1 MELNNYFTDIYYYL
15 HPTHEQT
22 ISHQSIRILQM
33 IQKEQEVTVRFV
45 SDALN
50 ISHNTASEHVKKLVK
65 NGWIIK
71 KRCNVDQRK
80 VILELSSNGLLIVK
94 QNTELDE
101 LKLQAALNKLSETEK
116 KQVMDAFRLLS
127 GAAK

>member
-50 ISHNTASEHVKKLVK
+50 ISHNTASEHVKKLVN
-65 NGWIIK
+65 NGWVIK
-71 KRCNVDQRK
+71 KRSNEDQRK
-80 VILELSSNGLLIVK
+80 VILQLSSIGLQIVK

-101 LKLQAALNKLSETEK
+101 IKLQAAMNKLSESEK
-116 KQVMDAFRLLS
+116 KQILHAFRLLS